1 MRQEYKYVVFGYES
15 TKQRFLKEYGSR
27 LDAKLSEYL
36 TGKAKPENK
45 ISVRRI
51 VEDSAVEL
59 LEMAMEPLEELF
71 KEIDKQANDLR
82 DFRELKAKM
91 DNLGDERSKVAMS
104 LYNNIS
110 KMEPDDDN
118 FSKCRRITAAG
129 LVAASYLGLR
139 GYEVSNQKEEFKKY

>member
-1 MRQEYKYVVFGYES
+1 MRIEHRYIVSNYDS
-15 TKQRFLKEYGSR
+15 TKQRFLKEYGAR
-27 LDAKLSEYL
+27 LDARLNEYL

-45 ISVRRI
+45 ISVRKI
-51 VEDSAVEL
+51 VEDSAIEL

-71 KEIDKQANDLR
+71 KEINKHANDLR
-82 DFRELKAKM
+82 DFRELKEKM

-104 LYNNIS
+104 LYRNIS
-110 KMEPDDDN
+110 KMEPGDDN
-118 FSKCRRITAAG
+118 FAKCRRITAAG